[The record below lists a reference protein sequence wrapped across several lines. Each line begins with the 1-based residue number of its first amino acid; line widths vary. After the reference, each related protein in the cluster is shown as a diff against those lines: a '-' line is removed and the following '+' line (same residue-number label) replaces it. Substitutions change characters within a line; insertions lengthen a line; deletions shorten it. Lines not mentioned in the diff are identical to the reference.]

1 MIKKNRATD
10 GFKNEKDFI
19 IKLNM
24 NKNHAYWQSF
34 GLEDNSKYYFI
45 IYSKV

>member
-24 NKNHAYWQSF
+24 NKNHKYWECF
-34 GLEDNSKYYFI
+34 ELKDKSKYYFI
-45 IYSKV
+45 KVE